1 MRSTLSDTDLSRRH
15 KATVQR
21 FYDVVFHQRRASAA
35 VEFIRDDY
43 VQHSPYLADGREP
56 FIDYFGTLFAEYP
69 NSRMDVKRLVAE
81 GDYVVVHSHFTRW
94 PSDRGTAIVD
104 IYGRTAGSPSTG
116 RSRKKC
122 RSGRRTGTRC
132 SRVFFGDHRTS
143 PWFQPV
149 LPAAS

>member
-15 KATVQR
+15 KATGQR
-21 FYDVVFHQRRASAA
+21 FYDVVFHERRASAA

-104 IYGRTAGSPSTG
+104 IYRLEDGRLAEHWEVTEEVPERAANRNT
-116 RSRKKC
+116 
-122 RSGRRTGTRC
+122 
-132 SRVFFGDHRTS
+132 VF
-143 PWFQPV
+143 
-149 LPAAS
+149 